1 MSKFYDD
8 FFNSKK
14 LDIDNL
20 DNEILVVIEQVKSSF
35 PNLTKEELDGLFFVA
50 GIIYNSCIYWHNN
63 SNKFLAYGKY
73 NR

>member
-1 MSKFYDD
+1 MIKFYDD

-14 LDIDNL
+14 LDIANL

-50 GIIYNSCIYWHNN
+50 GITYNSCIYSHNN
-63 SNKFLAYGKY
+63 SNKFLAYGK
-73 NR
+73 